1 MSRRRNAKD
10 SSTRYSASS
19 VSSKR
24 THTGHPPHRLRAGYQ
39 LLGCLLHLEST
50 KISTKQHLG
59 VRVTAR
65 MLGSLIIARLVLP
78 TPLLEVYMEI
88 TETEFV
94 KTNSSHSKMLKKTKW
109 YRPIQTSRLAAI
121 MARSL
126 TTLKIQSFF
135 IRCSVLIT
143 SYCGQSL
150 NATVSAIQS
159 LTNGTFYGA
168 LPLARA
174 IFMRD

>member
-1 MSRRRNAKD
+1 
-10 SSTRYSASS
+10 
-19 VSSKR
+19 
-24 THTGHPPHRLRAGYQ
+24 
-39 LLGCLLHLEST
+39 
-50 KISTKQHLG
+50 
-59 VRVTAR
+59 
-65 MLGSLIIARLVLP
+65 MLGSSIITQLALP
-78 TPLLEVYMEI
+78 TLLLEVYMEI
-88 TETEFV
+88 TEIEFV

-109 YRPIQTSRLAAI
+109 YRPIQTSLLVAI

-135 IRCSVLIT
+135 TRCSVLIT
-143 SYCGQSL
+143 SYCVQSL

>member
-1 MSRRRNAKD
+1 MSRRKNAKG
-10 SSTRYSASS
+10 SLTRYSANS

-24 THTGHPPHRLRAGYQ
+24 IHTDHPPHPLPAGYQ
-39 LLGCLLHLEST
+39 LPGCPQPLGLI

-65 MLGSLIIARLVLP
+65 MLGSLIIAKLELP

-109 YRPIQTSRLAAI
+109 YRPIQTSRLVAI

-135 IRCSVLIT
+135 TRCSVLIT
-143 SYCGQSL
+143 SCCVQSL

-159 LTNGTFYGA
+159 LTNGMFYGA

>member
-1 MSRRRNAKD
+1 MSRKRNAKD
-10 SSTRYSASS
+10 SLTRYSASS
-19 VSSKR
+19 VSSKKI
-24 THTGHPPHRLRAGYQ
+24 HTDHPPHRLRAEYQ
-39 LLGCLLHLEST
+39 LLGCPRHLAST

-59 VRVTAR
+59 VRVTAK
-65 MLGSLIIARLVLP
+65 MLGSSIITQLALP
-78 TPLLEVYMEI
+78 TLLLEVYMEI
-88 TETEFV
+88 TEIEFV

-109 YRPIQTSRLAAI
+109 YRPIQTSLLVAI

-135 IRCSVLIT
+135 TRCSVLIT
-143 SYCGQSL
+143 SYCVQSL